1 MWRRRTQPR
10 PAQLELNELTEI
22 LSLSAVF
29 PLLNRSRLEIGFETI
44 FFFNAEPIDRLSP
57 NYVDDFVGKGFTV
70 QYTNRVQYQGYSV
83 SSNIGFQ
90 VNDINFSN
98 LEDLDISN
106 TIAFVEIFAGLEE
119 ERQGGRPADRWGFGF

>member
-70 QYTNRVQYQGYSV
+70 QYTNRVQYQGYNLIA
-83 SSNIGFQ
+83 NIGFQ
-90 VNDINFSN
+90 GNDTKFSN
-98 LEDLDISN
+98 LKDLDTSN
-106 TIAFVEIFAGLEE
+106 TIIFVQVFVGIDE
-119 ERQGGRPADRWGFGF
+119 ERQGGRPAERRGVY